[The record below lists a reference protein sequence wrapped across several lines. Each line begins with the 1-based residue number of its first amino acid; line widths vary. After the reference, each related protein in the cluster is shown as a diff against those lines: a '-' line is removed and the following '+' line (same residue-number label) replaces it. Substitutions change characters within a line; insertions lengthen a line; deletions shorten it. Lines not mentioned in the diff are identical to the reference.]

1 MFILRFLPRSLCHL
15 VTRPARAVRVTH
27 LKLLVWLI
35 ILFVV
40 NRLKIKRWWFLRK
53 VPVQFNLN
61 FKVKRNNNKGF
72 ELEIFSSVEDGKV
85 VWDSLLLPWVP
96 EVFLACG
103 GNFRCLAEG
112 RHIFGRRPKPR
123 AAKRGE
129 ARVTIKTWQ
138 KPETALEK
146 SLAPRVAY
154 YMQNRKK
161 TLSFLF
167 QMKTELVNCLQDW
180 G

>member
-1 MFILRFLPRSLCHL
+1 MLVPVHYRVNIDCLSCVMFILRFLPRSLCHL

-96 EVFLACG
+96 ETREQS
-103 GNFRCLAEG
+103 N
-112 RHIFGRRPKPR
+112 
-123 AAKRGE
+123 KRSGT
-129 ARVTIKTWQ
+129 R
-138 KPETALEK
+138 L
-146 SLAPRVAY
+146 
-154 YMQNRKK
+154 
-161 TLSFLF
+161 
-167 QMKTELVNCLQDW
+167 KTESETGDTRPTGVW
-180 G
+180 YSRASPA

>member
-1 MFILRFLPRSLCHL
+1 MLVPVHYRVNIDCLSCVMFILRFLPRSLCHL

-27 LKLLVWLI
+27 LKFLVWLI

-85 VWDSLLLPWVP
+85 VWDSFLLPWVP
-96 EVFLACG
+96 EVFLACD
-103 GNFRCLAEG
+103 GNFRCRGTSSAVSRSHE
-112 RHIFGRRPKPR
+112 RRSREKN
-123 AAKRGE
+123 G
-129 ARVTIKTWQ
+129 RVTIKT
-138 KPETALEK
+138 
-146 SLAPRVAY
+146 
-154 YMQNRKK
+154 
-161 TLSFLF
+161 
-167 QMKTELVNCLQDW
+167 
-180 G
+180 

>member
-96 EVFLACG
+96 KVFLACG
-103 GNFRCLAEG
+103 ENFRCRGTSSAVSRSHE
-112 RHIFGRRPKPR
+112 RRSREKN
-123 AAKRGE
+123 G
-129 ARVTIKTWQ
+129 RVTIKTWQ